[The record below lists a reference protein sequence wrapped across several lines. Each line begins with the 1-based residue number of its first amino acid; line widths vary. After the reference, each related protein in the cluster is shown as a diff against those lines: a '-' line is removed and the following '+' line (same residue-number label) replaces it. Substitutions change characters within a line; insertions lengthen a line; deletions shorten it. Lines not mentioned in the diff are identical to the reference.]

1 MIFTNANAAQE
12 QHPIEFTGHFR
23 RPTRTASCLIAL
35 LSAQDPLAAPLPI
48 I

>member
-1 MIFTNANAAQE
+1 MIFANATKAQKL
-12 QHPIEFTGHFR
+12 HPIEFNGHFR

-35 LSAQDPLAAPLPI
+35 LSAQDPLVAPLPI